1 MLMSNENEAMD
12 AEQGA
17 TLSSASY
24 EDQQRGNTVFVA
36 GLEYQVFGSASSET
50 GFQAT
55 AYQRG
60 DQIYI
65 AYRGTEALKW
75 DIWDQPVKDLGTDY
89 QMVREQTD
97 RQLPDAD
104 AFTQSVLAQVKAAHP
119 DWELSKHLFVTGH
132 SLGGTHAEIMAARYH
147 LGGTTYN
154 AYGAVDLG
162 YGVPEGQPRD
172 TPAFNGYMRA
182 SDVVSSASR
191 HYGSSHIYATWQDI
205 DSLHAGRYLDPAD
218 HAHPANPLLA
228 ASLSAHFISNF
239 APESGHDQSIMSAA
253 NEARYRQYQPAIDR
267 YRSDVLTSRIDL
279 HDVLN
284 HGRDSAQAARRLD
297 ASTRDALSVTRY
309 QSGVAAARFV
319 LGVNATEQQLE
330 SASRISHAAGE
341 VLHSGADALAQG
353 TQATARTVQAVAD
366 RLADGFRGAG
376 HRVQHA
382 AQMASQEAVLS
393 PAPPLLATSVALG
406 ASGAGYVLHI
416 EANAWAA
423 TSRFTGEVAYA
434 AGERAS
440 QVTHAQGERTRGA
453 FEILSKTAAEAGQ
466 NLHVLSQRASGTQAH
481 DVVVDRLAQAEHVLQ
496 AAVQHTAHGWH
507 HAGEVVGSMASTAY
521 ETMTHPGSWF
531 GTPPAT
537 SLSAHAHAPSPE
549 LSTTES
555 FKQADHPQHAL
566 HETLRSLLPPQTS
579 EARLS
584 QATAACHMAG
594 LDRAGQ
600 LEQIHIS
607 GKAVVILGN
616 AATVHVSVDLTKR
629 PPSIEQT
636 MQQMQAFDLQQAQPH
651 TQLHQQQN
659 GAVPGSS
666 PAAAR

>member
-1 MLMSNENEAMD
+1 MSNENEAMD

-17 TLSSASY
+17 TLASASY

-36 GLEYQVFGSASSET
+36 GLEYQVFGSTSSDT

-119 DWELSKHLFVTGH
+119 DWDLSKHVFVTGH

-147 LGGTTYN
+147 LGGTAYN

-162 YGVPEGQPRD
+162 YGVPEGQPGD

-191 HYGSSHIYATWQDI
+191 HYGNSHIYATSQDI
-205 DSLHAGRYLDPAD
+205 DSLRSGRYLDPPD
-218 HAHPANPLLA
+218 HAHPTNPLLA

-239 APESGHDQSIMSAA
+239 APESGHDQSIMNAA

-267 YRSDVLTSRIDL
+267 YRSDVMTSRIDL

-284 HGRDSAQAARRLD
+284 HGRDSAQATRRLD
-297 ASTRDALSVTRY
+297 ASIRDALSVTRY
-309 QSGVAAARFV
+309 QSGVAAARFA

-330 SASRISHAAGE
+330 SASCISHAAGE
-341 VLHSGADALAQG
+341 VLHASADALAHG
-353 TQATARTVQAVAD
+353 TQVTGRTVQAGAEQ
-366 RLADGFRGAG
+366 LADGFRTAG
-376 HRVQHA
+376 HRVQQA
-382 AQMASQEAVLS
+382 AQMASQEVVLS
-393 PAPPLLATSVALG
+393 PANPLLAATFALG
-406 ASGAGYVLHI
+406 AHGAGYVLHI

-423 TSRFTGEVAYA
+423 TSRFTGQVAYV

-440 QVTHAQGERTRGA
+440 QVIHAQGEQTRGV
-453 FEILSKTAAEAGQ
+453 FEILSKTAGEAGQ

-481 DVVVDRLAQAEHVLQ
+481 DVVMDKLTQAEQVLQ
-496 AAVQHTAHGWH
+496 AAVQHTAQAWH
-507 HAGEVVGSMASTAY
+507 HAGEVVGSKASAAY
-521 ETMTHPGSWF
+521 ETMTQPGSWF
-531 GTPPAT
+531 GTPPAA
-537 SLSAHAHAPSPE
+537 SPSAHAHAASSE
-549 LSTTES
+549 ISTTGA
-555 FKQADHPQHAL
+555 FRQADHPQHAL

-579 EARLS
+579 EARLT
-584 QATAACHMAG
+584 QATAACHMVG

-616 AATVHVSVDLTKR
+616 AAAGHVSVDLTKR

-636 MQQMQAFDLQQAQPH
+636 MQQVQAFDLQQAQLQA
-651 TQLHQQQN
+651 QLHRQHN
-659 GAVPGSS
+659 GAVPDGS